1 MSDRTPAAFMTS
13 LALHGLVVA
22 VMFLVAYSSS
32 FDTKVA
38 TKPFELVMG
47 EGDNFAATEAAALGT
62 PGGIKL
68 NVPPLPA
75 PEPPKP
81 EVAKVEPT
89 PAPPEPAPV
98 VPPAP
103 EPKPTPVKETP
114 KPAAPTKSGNTK
126 TKSIADEMRWKTIVE
141 ESKAKQQIAKQ
152 RAAEKKRLEQE
163 RQEEAR
169 RVAAAAK
176 APRVD
181 AEGIAKGVLGG
192 STSNTKGGAGGT
204 AMTRPDGPALEAY
217 FGMLR
222 ERLLRAL
229 DKPPG
234 LSDTLVAVAEFRIGA
249 DGAITGAKIISS
261 SGSAEFDRAVLDA
274 YSRVSMPPRPDKKSS
289 VESLTFRTKDLAG
302 G

>member
-1 MSDRTPAAFMTS
+1 MTS
-13 LALHGLVVA
+13 LALHGLVVG

-32 FDTKVA
+32 FDPKVQ

-68 NVPPLPA
+68 NVPPQPV

-81 EVAKVEPT
+81 EVVKVEPA

-98 VPPAP
+98 APPTP
-103 EPKPTPVKETP
+103 EPPKPVPVKETP

-126 TKSIADEMRWKTIVE
+126 TKSIAEEMRWKTIVE
-141 ESKAKQQIAKQ
+141 ESKAKQQIAKA

-163 RQEEAR
+163 RRDQAKREAE
-169 RVAAAAK
+169 AAAR
-176 APRVD
+176 APRID

-249 DGAITGAKIISS
+249 DGSISGVKIISS
-261 SGSAEFDRAVLDA
+261 SGSPEFDRAVIEA
-274 YSRVSMPPRPDKKSS
+274 YSRVSMPPRPDKKGS